1 MAGKAQ
7 AEGRPSG
14 KDGSG
19 SGVRAQSARAVAA
32 VLAGRSLS
40 DALPPLLASLPERDR
55 GLAQELAFGVLREF
69 EPLAFL
75 ADGLVKSRP
84 KPVEVF
90 ALLLVG
96 LYQLIHTRV
105 PEHAVVHATVEATH
119 RLKAQRLGGLVNGVL
134 RTFMREREARLA
146 LLGTGT
152 TPYGSALGRR
162 EAAPEGRNPG
172 TDSAEAATRH
182 ALPGWLWTRL
192 ARDWP
197 GQQEAVAGALR
208 QHPPM
213 TLRVNAAKGGR
224 EGYLRRLA
232 EAGLAAEPTRH
243 APHGLRLGRAV
254 PVDRLPGFA
263 AGEVSVQDEAAQ
275 LCAGQVELRPG
286 MRVLDACAAPG
297 GKTLALLEREPGLA
311 MLALDSDAAR
321 LARVTENLARA
332 GLAAEVRAADAGE
345 PDGWWDGVP
354 FDLILLDAPCSA
366 TGVIRRHPDIKRLRR
381 ETDIAALARQQDRLL
396 DALWP
401 LLAPGGRMLY
411 MTCSILREENDA
423 RIDAFF
429 QRRAGIREVPIRAE
443 WGHPLPHGR
452 QILPGEDGMDG
463 FYYCLLERAS

>member
-1 MAGKAQ
+1 MAGSSRLGTRAAGGEGAGGAPRAQ
-7 AEGRPSG
+7 A
-14 KDGSG
+14 
-19 SGVRAQSARAVAA
+19 ARAVAA

-40 DALPPLLASLPERDR
+40 DVLPPLLVALPVRDR
-55 GLAQELAFGVLREF
+55 SLTQEFAFGVLREF
-69 EPLAFL
+69 EPLACL
-75 ADGLVKSRP
+75 ADGLLKSRP
-84 KPVEVF
+84 KPIEVF

-105 PEHAVVHATVEATH
+105 PEHAVVHATVDATH
-119 RLKAQRLGGLVNGVL
+119 RLKARRLGGLVNGVL

-146 LLGTGT
+146 GL
-152 TPYGSALGRR
+152 
-162 EAAPEGRNPG
+162 EAADP
-172 TDSAEAATRH
+172 ATRH

-192 ARDWP
+192 AKDWP
-197 GQQEAVAGALR
+197 GRQEVVAAALR

-213 TLRVNAAKGGR
+213 TLRVHAAKLGR
-224 EGYLRRLA
+224 ADYLRRLA
-232 EAGLAAEPTRH
+232 AADVAAEPCRH
-243 APHGLRLGRAV
+243 APYGLRLARAV

-275 LCAGQVELRPG
+275 LCADLVTLRPG

-297 GKTLALLEREPGLA
+297 GKMLALLEREPGLA
-311 MLALDSDAAR
+311 MLALDADAAR
-321 LARVTENLARA
+321 LVRVTENLARA

-345 PDGWWDGVP
+345 PDGWWDGAP

-381 ETDIAALARQQDRLL
+381 EADIAALARQQDRLL

-423 RIDAFF
+423 RIAAFL
-429 QRRAGIREVPIRAE
+429 QRRAGSREVSIKAE
-443 WGHPLPHGR
+443 WGHPLPYGR

-463 FYYCLLERAS
+463 FYYCLLERSA